1 MPCFDRNT
9 VSYGDDSRLWVH
21 SRCASHYLAALF
33 QLLLH
38 LLGWQVNVDGE
49 VRRQELADADALDL
63 IVVLH
68 ACE

>member
-9 VSYGDDSRLWVH
+9 VSYGDDSRLRVH
-21 SRCASHYLAALF
+21 SRRASDYLVALF

-68 ACE
+68 TCE